1 MEVRMEEVIRL
12 CHDLPT
18 REISAGENLMSQGGT
33 RLEMAVLKKGKVEIT
48 MDGQQL
54 SIIDR
59 PGAIF
64 GEMAVILQCPHTA
77 TVRAL
82 EDSTFYLI
90 EDPSTFLWERAEF
103 NFELLKLLA
112 RRLERI
118 NKRVADQKHQAETQ
132 REAYDMIE
140 EIIEDVVHHHDGE
153 PSH

>member
-1 MEVRMEEVIRL
+1 MESQMEEVLKL
-12 CHDLPT
+12 CYDLPT
-18 REISAGENLMSQGGT
+18 KEVSAGETLMSQGGT
-33 RLEMAVLKKGKVEIT
+33 RLEMAVLKKGNVEIVK
-48 MDGQQL
+48 DGQQL
-54 SIIDR
+54 TTIDR
-59 PGAIF
+59 AGAIF

-90 EDPSTFLWERAEF
+90 EDPSAFLWERAEF

-118 NKRVADQKHQAETQ
+118 NKRLADQKHRAETQ

-140 EIIEDVVHHHDGE
+140 EIIEDVVHHHDTE
-153 PSH
+153 PSS

>member
-1 MEVRMEEVIRL
+1 MEDKMEEVLRL
-12 CHDLPT
+12 CNDLPI
-18 REISAGENLMSQGGT
+18 REISAGEALMSQGGT
-33 RLEMAVLKKGKVEIT
+33 RIEMAVLKKGKVEIT

-54 SIIDR
+54 STIDR

-64 GEMAVILQCPHTA
+64 GEMSVILQCPHTA

-90 EDPSTFLWERAEF
+90 EDPSAFLWERAEF

-118 NKRVADQKHQAETQ
+118 NKRLADQKHRAETE
-132 REAYDMIE
+132 RVAYDMIGE
-140 EIIEDVVHHHDGE
+140 MIEDVVHHHD
-153 PSH
+153 PSSAH